1 MATEIAFGGGVAKA
15 DAEALTAL
23 GFINVPEGIWEFHS
37 TSYGDTA
44 PTLDRATVI
53 PLVGKGYNNKHTSNT
68 DSTITHNHN
77 VPVNGTT
84 AISVRARKT
93 SSATWGNM
101 FSDVQSGTI
110 FYPFFYGMDLT
121 ATMNGIV
128 LQGDRSA
135 QLEEATRNCVAVYAW
150 LEKVE

>member
-23 GFINVPEGIWEFHS
+23 GFVNVPDGIWELHS

-44 PTLDRATVI
+44 PALDRATVI
-53 PLVGKGYNNKHTSNT
+53 PLVGKGYQNKITSNT

-77 VPVNGTT
+77 IPVNGIT
-84 AISVRARKT
+84 AVSGRGRKT
-93 SSATWGNM
+93 TSASWGNM
-101 FSDVQSGTI
+101 FSDVQSGVI

-128 LQGDRSA
+128 LQADRSTS
-135 QLEEATRNCVAVYAW
+135 QEDATRNCVAVYVW